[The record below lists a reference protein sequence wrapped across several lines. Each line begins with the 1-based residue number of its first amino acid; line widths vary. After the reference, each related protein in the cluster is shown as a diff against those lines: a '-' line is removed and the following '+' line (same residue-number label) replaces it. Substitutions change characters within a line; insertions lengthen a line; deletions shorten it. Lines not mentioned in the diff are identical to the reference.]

1 MLKKLIKLSILLLFI
16 LIIPMSTVASGKMEV
31 KLGEKVTLQS
41 DDVTSGSSYKWVI
54 KKGSE
59 IINTQTNSIFSYT
72 FMEQG
77 EYNVTLTVTDS
88 ANKVRSTTIYM
99 LAGDRYPRPTVS
111 ATGEI
116 VEGGA
121 ILPPEKQPL
130 TVSFSTLPL
139 MGADNAVHLIE
150 EGKVLFDIEV
160 LRDDILEYRIDRNI
174 FEDTDG
180 DGVANNDIDN
190 SNDNSYLVGGI
201 WETEYKSGEATK
213 IVAEITLV
221 TKEGEKTKSQ
231 VEILFDQPPRRDGD
245 PLAILETIP
254 SPSSEDKLVHLYD
267 DPSDVA
273 FYCKKSEGKI
283 LEFRIDK
290 NIFVDSDG
298 DGNPSN
304 DIDNLNDI
312 SFKTGDV
319 WRTEYPKTDGQ
330 IIAQLIVVG
339 EGGKGSRIQRGMV
352 FSEKPKIPAITEEQ
366 EAIKLT
372 ADKTL
377 VMKGDPINFAV
388 EGLTQ
393 ALSNYTFAWDFNGDG
408 TTDMETEGNN
418 QVTYIYDVASAYTV
432 KVIVTDKQENTAN
445 FTVDIVVKDVVA
457 TMADFELQVEGNT
470 VKFTDKSI
478 VAMELTNKNLNYT
491 WNFGDTDEKGYEAQ
505 KDQIGLQNPS
515 YTYNKAGKYVISL
528 TVTDADQVT
537 DTKTA
542 EVTIEQ
548 DLPTEQPAVEQ
559 PAAQGGEQPASAG
572 GSVIGKILKV
582 ILYLILVIIILAIA
596 ILLGFFVFLKVQNPD
611 LTFEEIVDEIKIKIL
626 AMLGVHEMLEKPVE
640 RPAEKQEAV
649 PLGADK
655 TKEEEEVLEG
665 EVTEPAK
672 KEAASTPDWLKETAK
687 APEEKKAEDEEEK
700 SDAGGPATP
709 SGTAAPLDK
718 QTGPVPDWLKH

>member
-1 MLKKLIKLSILLLFI
+1 MLKKLIKLSIILLFI
-16 LIIPMSTVASGKMEV
+16 LIIPMSTMASGKMEV

-41 DDVTSGSSYKWVI
+41 DDVDAGSSYKWVI

-59 IINTQTNSIFSYT
+59 IINTQTSSIFSYT
-72 FMEQG
+72 FVEQG

-88 ANKVRSTTIYM
+88 LNKVRSSTIYM
-99 LAGDRYPRPTVS
+99 LAGDRYPRPVVS
-111 ATGEI
+111 GTGET
-116 VEGGA
+116 EGGV

-130 TVSFSTLPL
+130 TVSFSTLPP
-139 MGADNAVHLIE
+139 MGADNAVHII
-150 EGKVLFDIEV
+150 GDSKVLFDIEV

-190 SNDNSYLVGGI
+190 AGDNSYLVGGI

-254 SPSSEDKLVHLYD
+254 TTSSEDVMVHLYD

-273 FYCKKSEGKI
+273 FYAKKSEGKI

-339 EGGKGSRIQRGMV
+339 EGGKGSRIQRGIV
-352 FSEKPKIPAITEEQ
+352 FSEKPKIPVAAEDQGTIS
-366 EAIKLT
+366 LT

-388 EGLTQ
+388 EGLLQ
-393 ALSNYTFAWDFNGDG
+393 DLSNYKFAWDFNGDA

-418 QVTYIYDVASAYTV
+418 QVTYIYDIPSTYTV

-470 VKFTDKSI
+470 VKFTDKS
-478 VAMELTNKNLNYT
+478 VTAMELANKNLSYT
-491 WNFGDTDEKGYEAQ
+491 WSFGDTDEKGYEEQ
-505 KDQIGLQNPS
+505 KGQIGLQSPT
-515 YTYNKAGKYVISL
+515 YTYNKAGKYIISL

-548 DLPTEQPAVEQ
+548 DLPAEQPTGEQSAVQGEEQPAQ
-559 PAAQGGEQPASAG
+559 AG

-582 ILYLILVIIILAIA
+582 ILYLILVIIILVVA
-596 ILLGFFVFLKVQNPD
+596 ILLGFLVFLKVQNPD
-611 LTFEEIVDEIKIKIL
+611 LTFEELVDEIKIKIL
-626 AMLGVHEMLEKPVE
+626 GMLGVHEMLEKPVSM
-640 RPAEKQEAV
+640 PAEKAEAV
-649 PLGADK
+649 PLGADQ
-655 TKEEEEVLEG
+655 TKDEEVLEG
-665 EVTEPAK
+665 EVTEPVKTETAPV
-672 KEAASTPDWLKETAK
+672 PDWLKGGAAK
-687 APEEKKAEDEEEK
+687 APEEKKAEEEEDK
-700 SDAGGPATP
+700 SDKGGPATP
-709 SGTAAPLDK
+709 GGAAPLDK
-718 QTGPVPDWLKH
+718 QTGPVPDWLKGA